1 VSSPGELVVVVAA
14 PTGRDARLICGL
26 LSRRGILCEGAPSVA
41 DLCRS
46 METGV
51 GAVVLAEEVLV
62 PHAIDRLSAAF
73 AAQPKWSDIELILL
87 TSNANR
93 TLAGVATTLHAIS
106 TRSVVVL
113 ERPVRALTLASTV
126 VTALNSR
133 RRQLELRDDLEERA
147 RQEERLRRTQKLES
161 IGVLAAGIAH
171 TFNNLLA
178 VVLGNATL
186 AADSLPPRSSA
197 REWLNSAIEATG
209 DAARLTAQLL
219 AYAGKGRFFTQSLDL
234 SEEVRQIG
242 SLLQASIP
250 PGVDLRL
257 ELARDLPPIEA
268 DAGQLQQV
276 VLNFVSNAAEAIPVG
291 RPGTVRIAT
300 GTQDVGDADSRFPSS
315 GTTVAPG
322 RYVVLE
328 VSDSG
333 IGMDAATLSRIFDPF
348 FTTKFTGRGLGL
360 AAVLGIVRGHNGG
373 IGVSSTPGQ
382 GTTLEALFPATARV

>member
-1 VSSPGELVVVVAA
+1 VTSPGELVVVVAA
-14 PTGRDARLICGL
+14 PTGRDARLICDL
-26 LSRRGILCEGAPSVA
+26 LSRRGILCEATPSVA
-41 DLCRS
+41 DLCRR
-46 METGV
+46 MAAGV

-62 PHAIDRLSAAF
+62 PHAIDCLSAAF

-93 TLAGVATTLHAIS
+93 TLAAVATTLHAIS

-147 RQEERLRRTQKLES
+147 RQEERLRQTQKLES

-178 VVLGNATL
+178 VVLGNVTL
-186 AADSLPPRSSA
+186 AADTVPPQSSE
-197 REWLNSAIEATG
+197 REWLTSAMEATE

-219 AYAGKGRFFTQSLDL
+219 AYAGKGRFFIQSLDL
-234 SEEVRQIG
+234 SEQIRQIG

-250 PGVDLRL
+250 HGVDLRL
-257 ELARDLPPIEA
+257 ELARDLPRIEA

-276 VLNFVSNAAEAIPVG
+276 VLNLVSNAAEAIPVG
-291 RPGTVRIAT
+291 RPGTVRIVT
-300 GTQDVGDADSRFPSS
+300 GTQEVGDADSRFTSS
-315 GTTVAPG
+315 GTTLAPG
-322 RYVVLE
+322 RYAFLE
-328 VSDSG
+328 VTDSG
-333 IGMDAATLSRIFDPF
+333 IGMDAASLGRIFDPF

-360 AAVLGIVRGHNGG
+360 AAVLGIVRGHQGG

-382 GTTLEALFPATARV
+382 GTTIEALFPASAHN